1 VCEMSIDLALIVAGL
16 LIAVVLIFILKDIV
30 KIIINSVLGLLLVFF
45 VNYFDLLGYVGKPDI
60 PYTPVNLLL
69 CALGGIPGALIVII
83 LQLTGT
89 PIT

>member
-1 VCEMSIDLALIVAGL
+1 MYIDLALIVAGI
-16 LIAVVLIFILKDIV
+16 LIAIVMIFILKDIV

-45 VNYFDLLGYVGKPDI
+45 VNYFDLLAYVGRPDI
-60 PYTPVNLLL
+60 EFTPVNILL

>member
-1 VCEMSIDLALIVAGL
+1 MCEMSIDLALIVAGL